1 MDEYG
6 PCLCGGCT
14 RCLHDQGYWC
24 GNEQCTQCEKPV
36 EPLTIRVR
44 ADGAD
49 YSWEGERGY
58 VGHDDRLDLSFWRDG
73 VCVER
78 AHFDLAEDGAA
89 EEMVEYVADMVGE
102 QGDVANPNR

>member
-1 MDEYG
+1 MDSLG
-6 PCLCGGCT
+6 PCMCGGCR
-14 RCLHDQGYWC
+14 RCLHDQGYHC
-24 GNEQCTQCEKPV
+24 GEVSCCGPLPP

-49 YSWEGERGY
+49 YSWEDERY
-58 VGHDDRLDLSFWRDG
+58 HGHDDRLDLSFWRDG